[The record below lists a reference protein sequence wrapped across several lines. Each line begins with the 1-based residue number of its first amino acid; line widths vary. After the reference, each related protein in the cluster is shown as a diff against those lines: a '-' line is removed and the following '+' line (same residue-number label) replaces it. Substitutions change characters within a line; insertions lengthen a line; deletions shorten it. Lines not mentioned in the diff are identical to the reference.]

1 MIYIEA
7 KHVSKVLKGNI
18 ILNDVNLELEKGKIY
33 GFKGKRFG
41 KTMLFR
47 ALLGL
52 MKIDSGEILI
62 DRKII
67 GIDHPFPEIQA
78 LSLNIRIHSRLY
90 RI

>member
-7 KHVSKVLKGNI
+7 KYVSKVLKGNI
-18 ILNDVNLELEKGKIY
+18 ILNDVNFELEKGKIY
-33 GFKGKRFG
+33 GFKGRNGSG

-67 GIDHPFPEIQA
+67 GIDHPFPEK
-78 LSLNIRIHSRLY
+78 Y
-90 RI
+90 RHYH